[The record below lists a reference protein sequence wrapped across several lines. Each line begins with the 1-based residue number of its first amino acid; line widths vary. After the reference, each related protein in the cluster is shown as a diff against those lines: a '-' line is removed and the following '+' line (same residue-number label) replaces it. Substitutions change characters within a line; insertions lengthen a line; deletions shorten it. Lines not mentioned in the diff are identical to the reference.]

1 MKKNKR
7 DNATT
12 PTNNTVAK
20 LNPTPQKRTLNTRAR
35 ARKRKFVDPQS
46 LTISHEKL
54 PPKPNHKKTQLQE
67 NSRTNTSLTQ
77 NEDQSKANQSKKK
90 QT

>member
-7 DNATT
+7 DNAKT

-20 LNPTPQKRTLNTRAR
+20 LNPTPQKRTLIERAR

-46 LTISHEKL
+46 ITKNYPQNSITGKL
-54 PPKPNHKKTQLQE
+54 ENKTPV
-67 NSRTNTSLTQ
+67 
-77 NEDQSKANQSKKK
+77 
-90 QT
+90 